1 MKFVYRHSRISPYMS
16 VGQQN
21 EEFLEMMDFFTENAK
36 LGEQEKM
43 ALTCIYEY

>member
-1 MKFVYRHSRISPYMS
+1 MS

>member
-1 MKFVYRHSRISPYMS
+1 MS
-16 VGQQN
+16 VSPQYRSVI
-21 EEFLEMMDFFTENAK
+21 EVIDFFTENAK